1 MAITLKN
8 PQSIRG
14 RRVDSTERS
23 KKKTSQVKAPSSGY
37 TPQELRAILFL
48 SDHDVE
54 LGDAAKEVIS
64 WRA

>member
-14 RRVDSTERS
+14 RRVDSMERS
-23 KKKTSQVKAPSSGY
+23 KKKTSVVKQATSGF

-48 SDHDVE
+48 TDHDVE
-54 LGDAAKEVIS
+54 PDDAAKEVIS
-64 WRA
+64 WRS